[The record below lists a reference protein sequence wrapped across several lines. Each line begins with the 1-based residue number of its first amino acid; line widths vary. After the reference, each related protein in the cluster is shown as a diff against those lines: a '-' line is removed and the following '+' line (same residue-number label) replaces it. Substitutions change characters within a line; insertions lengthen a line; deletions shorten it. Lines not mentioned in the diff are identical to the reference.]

1 MSNRRFVDVSL
12 FRRLRALLLSLPQ
25 TDEVAQLLA
34 DINDALGKGRQ
45 KRKAVSDG
53 EEESGGEEA
62 SNQGGTSVAVPGRT
76 TAVDG

>member
-1 MSNRRFVDVSL
+1 MSNRRFVDVAL

-25 TDEVAQLLA
+25 TDEVIELVAS
-34 DINDALGKGRQ
+34 INDALGKGRQ

-62 SNQGGTSVAVPGRT
+62 GNQGGTCVAVSGGA